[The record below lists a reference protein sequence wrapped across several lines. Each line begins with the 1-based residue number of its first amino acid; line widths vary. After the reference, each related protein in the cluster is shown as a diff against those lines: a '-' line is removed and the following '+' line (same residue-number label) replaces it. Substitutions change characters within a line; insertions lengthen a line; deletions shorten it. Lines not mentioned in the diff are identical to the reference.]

1 MRGIVVSVVASA
13 LFGVIALLGA
23 RLDGFSSEEVTAW
36 RVVFIVIA
44 LLTDSVW
51 ALVAGVA
58 RDWFARSPRRIEA
71 LGATGGVV
79 SSLLASVALLR
90 GWGRK

>member
-1 MRGIVVSVVASA
+1 
-13 LFGVIALLGA
+13 
-23 RLDGFSSEEVTAW
+23 
-36 RVVFIVIA
+36 A

-79 SSLLASVALLR
+79 MIGLGVGSLFVGNR
-90 GWGRK
+90 H

>member
-1 MRGIVVSVVASA
+1 MFFIAVLPQFVDYGAGGIP
-13 LFGVIALLGA
+13 LQMLLLGT
-23 RLDGFSSEEVTAW
+23 L
-36 RVVFIVIA
+36 FIVIA

-79 SSLLASVALLR
+79 MIGLGVGSLFVGNR
-90 GWGRK
+90 H